1 MKADDF
7 LADEMNIGGPEACLL
22 VLRAAD
28 SAEIRGQRV
37 EPDVKDVRLFA
48 GNGNAPANGS
58 ARDAEIAEAS
68 FDEAKNFV
76 AASFGLDEI
85 GMLGVPIEKWLLER
99 GELEIEIGFRD
110 GFRWTATI
118 GTVFAGLYVDVGIVV
133 DAVLPGVVT
142 RVDETVVTALF
153 EKPLHGVSV
162 FQVGGADKLVAL
174 DTEFIPEAA
183 PLGGHFRDE
192 FGFRNAGFFRGA
204 LDVDAVFIGAGG
216 HDHVVSTHA
225 FVAADGVTHDGRVGV
240 ADVRQTVRVVDRGGQ
255 VIFGFSRHF

>member
-1 MKADDF
+1 
-7 LADEMNIGGPEACLL
+7 MNIGGQEACLL

-85 GMLGVPIEKWLLER
+85 GMLGVPVEKWLVER

-118 GTVFAGLYVDVGIVV
+118 GTVFAGLYGDAGIVV
-133 DAVLPGVVT
+133 DAEFAGVVT
-142 RVDETVVTALF
+142 WVDDTVHTYML
-153 EKPLHGVSV
+153 
-162 FQVGGADKLVAL
+162 DKTL
-174 DTEFIPEAA
+174 
-183 PLGGHFRDE
+183 
-192 FGFRNAGFFRGA
+192 
-204 LDVDAVFIGAGG
+204 
-216 HDHVVSTHA
+216 
-225 FVAADGVTHDGRVGV
+225 
-240 ADVRQTVRVVDRGGQ
+240 
-255 VIFGFSRHF
+255 